1 MCQDGKRHGRSILVA
16 EGEDASESSA
26 AERPTRHHVPPG
38 SLKARLVQEQRAA
51 LKSSQKVRLSALRM
65 LSAAVTNREVEVG
78 RPLSD
83 PEFVEVATRE
93 VKRRKEAAEAFA
105 GAGRQDRADTEREEQ
120 TVLEEFVPEGISE
133 AEAEALIDEAISA
146 TGATGPG
153 DLGKV
158 MSYVMGKAKGRID
171 GKAVQTQVR
180 ARLGS

>member
-1 MCQDGKRHGRSILVA
+1 VA
-16 EGEDASESSA
+16 DTQGASEPITG
-26 AERPTRHHVPPG
+26 EEITRHHVPPG

-51 LKSSQKVRLSALRM
+51 MKSSQKVRLSALRM

-120 TVLEEFVPEGISE
+120 RVLEEFVPAGMSE
-133 AEAEALIDEAISA
+133 AEADALVDEAISA

-158 MSYVMGKAKGRID
+158 MSYVMGKAKGRVD

-180 ARLGS
+180 ARLGG

>member
-1 MCQDGKRHGRSILVA
+1 MADTQG
-16 EGEDASESSA
+16 ASEPITG
-26 AERPTRHHVPPG
+26 EEITRHHVPPG

-51 LKSSQKVRLSALRM
+51 MKSSQKVRLSALRM

-120 TVLEEFVPEGISE
+120 RVLEEFVPAGMSE
-133 AEAEALIDEAISA
+133 AEADALVDEAISA

-158 MSYVMGKAKGRID
+158 MSYVMGKAKGRVD

-180 ARLGS
+180 ARLGG